1 MNEPDV
7 PAGHV
12 RALIERPHDEVLEEA
27 ARALLAGRDASTIMH
42 AYFGIAAEAGF
53 TNSIRH
59 SVLSRSEVALNL
71 RSRERGRRRK
81 HSLTPETGS
90 NEIPGARFR

>member
-12 RALIERPHDEVLEEA
+12 RALIERPHNEVLEEA

-53 TNSIRH
+53 RLDPTFGAIPIGGGA
-59 SVLSRSEVALNL
+59 EL

-81 HSLTPETGS
+81 HSLTPETK
-90 NEIPGARFR
+90 

>member
-12 RALIERPHDEVLEEA
+12 RALIERPHNEVLEEA

-53 TNSIRH
+53 RLDPTFGAIPIGGGAEFCAPANEAGGESI
-59 SVLSRSEVALNL
+59 L
-71 RSRERGRRRK
+71 
-81 HSLTPETGS
+81 
-90 NEIPGARFR
+90 

>member
-12 RALIERPHDEVLEEA
+12 RALIERPHNEVLEEA

-53 TNSIRH
+53 RT
-59 SVLSRSEVALNL
+59 RSDIWCYPD
-71 RSRERGRRRK
+71 RRWR
-81 HSLTPETGS
+81 
-90 NEIPGARFR
+90 